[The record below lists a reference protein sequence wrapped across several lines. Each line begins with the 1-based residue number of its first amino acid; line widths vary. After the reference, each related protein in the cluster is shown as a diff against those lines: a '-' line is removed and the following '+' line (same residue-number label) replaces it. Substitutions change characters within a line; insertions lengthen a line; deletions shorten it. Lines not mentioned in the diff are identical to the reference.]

1 MTTNTYE
8 KCSSKDGARPYKCS
22 DYANKISLNLHN
34 FKRDGRFCDIDLVSG
49 STRVKAH
56 RVVLAASCAYFD
68 AMFNVGLEES
78 QKGNV
83 ALPSVP
89 PDILPMIIDFIY
101 T

>member
-1 MTTNTYE
+1 MCDSN
-8 KCSSKDGARPYKCS
+8 
-22 DYANKISLNLHN
+22 LNY
-34 FKRDGRFCDIDLVSG
+34 FQ
-49 STRVKAH
+49 AH

-78 QKGNV
+78 QKGYV

-101 T
+101 TGISSLITSNLIFIVIEQLLQLFIFILN

>member
-1 MTTNTYE
+1 MSLRLINLLLWTYKE
-8 KCSSKDGARPYKCS
+8 NNINS
-22 DYANKISLNLHN
+22 ILQ
-34 FKRDGRFCDIDLVSG
+34 
-49 STRVKAH
+49 AH

-68 AMFNVGLEES
+68 AMFNVGLEET

-101 T
+101 TGNQL